1 MELLYSN
8 PVVKTVIQ
16 TVLLIQAHFVHGRPS
31 ERGQSRNASFTLE
44 SMLVINHCF
53 SIRREDLKKLDVF
66 CRFMHSLSEMGLEY
80 CQNFFVIV
88 VISNG
93 KVSAQTG
100 NLLVGLDLHNLWE
113 G

>member
-1 MELLYSN
+1 MLKL
-8 PVVKTVIQ
+8 IQ

-31 ERGQSRNASFTLE
+31 ERGQSHKVSFTLE
-44 SMLVINHCF
+44 STLVINRCF

-66 CRFMHSLSEMGLEY
+66 CRFMHSLLEMGLEY

-93 KVSAQTG
+93 KFSAQTG